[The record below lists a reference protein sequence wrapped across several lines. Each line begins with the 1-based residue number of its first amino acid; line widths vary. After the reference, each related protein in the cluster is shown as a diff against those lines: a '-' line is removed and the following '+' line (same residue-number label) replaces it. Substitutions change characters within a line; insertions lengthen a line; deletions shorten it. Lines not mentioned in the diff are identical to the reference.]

1 MDAVG
6 YLAKPIDH
14 FGFAFKMRKVEDLV
28 AKRQGVTIP
37 LTVGTGTQFL
47 SSHDVRYIE
56 VLGHEV
62 IYRTDTTAY
71 KVWSSLKDAA
81 ALLDVLARYGYQV
94 TPEMTPAQQK
104 RVIMAFQMHFRPA
117 RWDGVADAQTLA
129 IAEALLEK
137 YGRG

>member
-1 MDAVG
+1 
-6 YLAKPIDH
+6 
-14 FGFAFKMRKVEDLV
+14 MRKVEDLV

-71 KVWSSLKDAA
+71 KVWSASK
-81 ALLDVLARYGYQV
+81 
-94 TPEMTPAQQK
+94 TPQRCWNPCICRTPIP
-104 RVIMAFQMHFRPA
+104 R
-117 RWDGVADAQTLA
+117 L
-129 IAEALLEK
+129 
-137 YGRG
+137 